1 MVLVRK
7 TTKEKI
13 LYTLKK
19 DDEMSI
25 KEILAHFTI
34 SEVAIR
40 RHLNDLIRQKLVKER
55 VVKQD
60 IGRPFHLYALT
71 SKGHETFPNHYPD
84 MPVELLQDL
93 ESLKG
98 KEVVNELLMQR
109 VNREEETLGEKMK
122 DASFD
127 KKVAL
132 MADIQETKG
141 YMIEYEK
148 LPDGDYEVK
157 NYNCPIYNVAS
168 NYRQVCHYEK
178 NMMRNVFPDSEVKPG
193 ACMTYGDQY
202 CCWYISKPKS
212 SGDE

>member
-1 MVLVRK
+1 MRK

-25 KEILAHFTI
+25 KDVLENFTI

-55 VVKQD
+55 IVKQE
-60 IGRPFHLYALT
+60 IGRPFHLYSLT
-71 SKGHETFPNHYPD
+71 TKGHETFPNQYAD
-84 MPVELLQDL
+84 LPVELLRDL
-93 ESLKG
+93 ETIQG
-98 KEVVNELLMQR
+98 KEVVSELLQKR
-109 VNREEETLGEKMK
+109 VNREEEEMRQRLQ

-127 KKVAL
+127 EKMEL
-132 MADIQETKG
+132 MAELQESKG

-157 NYNCPIYNVAS
+157 NFNCPIYNIAS
-168 NYRQVCHYEK
+168 NYRQICHYEK
-178 NMMRNVFPDSEVKPG
+178 DMMRNVFSDSEVKPD

-202 CCWYISKPKS
+202 CCWYISKPKT

>member
-1 MVLVRK
+1 MVLLRR

-25 KEILAHFTI
+25 KDVLAYFTI

-55 VVKQD
+55 VVKQE
-60 IGRPFHLYALT
+60 IGRPYHLYSLT
-71 SKGHETFPNHYPD
+71 SKGHETFPNQYTD
-84 MPVELLQDL
+84 LPVELLRDL
-93 ESLKG
+93 ESLQG
-98 KEVVNELLMQR
+98 KEVVDELLQKR
-109 VNREEETLGEKMK
+109 VNREEEELGSKIG

-127 KKVAL
+127 ERVAL
-132 MADIQETKG
+132 MAEMQEEKG

-157 NYNCPIYNVAS
+157 NYNCPIYNIAS
-168 NYRQVCHYEK
+168 NYRQICHYEK
-178 NMMRNVFPDSEVKPG
+178 NMMHNIFPDSKVSPN
-193 ACMTYGDQY
+193 ACMTYGDQF
-202 CCWYISKPKS
+202 CCWYISKPKT